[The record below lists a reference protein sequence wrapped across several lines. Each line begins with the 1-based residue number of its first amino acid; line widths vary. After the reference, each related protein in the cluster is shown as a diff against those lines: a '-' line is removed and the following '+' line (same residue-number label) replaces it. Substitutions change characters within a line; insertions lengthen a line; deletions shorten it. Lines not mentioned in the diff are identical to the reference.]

1 MLSETTRHSLSIRTK
16 FTLVFGIMFLLST
29 SVPLVLTL
37 LFTFESLK
45 ESNRSE
51 IADKAAELQLEY
63 EYGGLKA
70 VIKAVEIDN
79 TMRLDRPYFI
89 RVSDRDSNSTVF
101 SSIPKSWRGF
111 NFTALDDKD
120 VQSPNRF
127 IVLRQSNVDY
137 AIEILSRRLSDNYLL
152 QVGSSNRMREHVIA
166 SSINIFLMV
175 MVPFTLVILLVVW
188 IISSSMLK
196 PISNVVTT
204 VREVINTGNYNQQIP
219 MKRNSKEFDEL
230 VRLINKMF
238 SKLNT
243 LITNLKGTLETVA
256 HDLRTPM
263 TRIRT
268 RAEVALQQ
276 QDDDT
281 EEMRAT
287 LQTIVN
293 EGETIN
299 SLLRLILDAAEAE
312 SGIVK
317 IEVREFDLIA
327 VCREAVEVYQYVA
340 DEKSV
345 GLHLKCP
352 EKLVMRA
359 DPARIQQ
366 AIGNLLDNAVKY
378 TGLGTSV
385 EIEVKLKSDMVHI
398 IIRDQGPGIGENEI
412 DDIWAPRYRLPRTEK
427 SDGYG
432 LGLTIVKAVAE
443 AHNGSVAAKN
453 RADEGAEFTL
463 SLPVQRRFN

>member
-63 EYGGLKA
+63 DYGGLKA

-89 RVSDRDSNSTVF
+89 RVSRRDSNSTVF

-175 MVPFTLVILLVVW
+175 MIPFTLVILLVVW
-188 IISSSMLK
+188 IISSSMLR

-219 MKRNSKEFDEL
+219 MKRNSREFDEL

-276 QDDDT
+276 QNDP

-293 EGETIN
+293 EGETVN

-352 EKLVMRA
+352 EKLIMRA

-427 SDGYG
+427 SAGYG

-443 AHNGSVAAKN
+443 AHNGSVSSIN
-453 RADEGAEFTL
+453 RANGGAEFTL
-463 SLPVQRRFN
+463 SLPAPIKAN